1 MSEVIIISNI
11 YLLFYNDG
19 RLKIRKESKIKILNL
34 DILFSEIIFII
45 ID

>member
-19 RLKIRKESKIKILNL
+19 RLKIKEKSLRL
-34 DILFSEIIFII
+34 RS
-45 ID
+45 